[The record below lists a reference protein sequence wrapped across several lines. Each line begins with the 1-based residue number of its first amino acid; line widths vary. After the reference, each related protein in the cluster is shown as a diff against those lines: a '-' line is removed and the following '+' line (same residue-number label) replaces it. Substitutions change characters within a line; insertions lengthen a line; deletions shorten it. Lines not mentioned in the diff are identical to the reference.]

1 MLFLSVKIIDRYILR
16 HFIINFLFGILC
28 FIVIFILVDLFENL
42 DKFIDNNLP
51 ITSVLYYYYLFMPE
65 IIKLITPLSILL
77 ASLFTISRFI
87 NFSEYTAMKSAG
99 ISIYR
104 YLLSILIFG
113 VILTGVSIYFN
124 GWVVPRSNTKKFD
137 FERTYLKRNIVTNQ
151 IMNLHFQDKQNRIIS
166 VGFYEKLTQ
175 SCNNV
180 TIAIFNPDTLTQLDI
195 RIDAKQM
202 IWDNSKKDWQ
212 LISIFQRQF
221 LKTGQEKIIYYPS
234 KYVSDLDY
242 LKKINIT
249 PDLIYKRQLRP
260 EELNLQEF
268 RAFIDNLKISGLDTT
283 KNEVDYYST
292 ISFPFSILV
301 TIIFGVSV
309 SSNRRRGGAALQ
321 FGISIIVCFI
331 YLGFV
336 KISQSFGYN
345 GDISPILTAWL
356 ANITFSVISIIN
368 FYRLHRY

>member
-1 MLFLSVKIIDRYILR
+1 MKLIDRYILK

-28 FIVIFILVDLFENL
+28 FIIIFILVDLFENL
-42 DKFIDNNLP
+42 DKFIDNNIPLE
-51 ITSVLYYYYLFMPE
+51 SVLYYYYLFLPE

-104 YLLSILIFG
+104 YLLPILIFG
-113 VILTGVSIYFN
+113 IILTGFFIYFN
-124 GWVVPRSNTKKFD
+124 GWIVPKSNSKKFE
-137 FERTYLKRNIVTNQ
+137 FERVYLKRNIVSNQ
-151 IMNLHFQDKQNRIIS
+151 VMNLHFQDKNRIIS
-166 VGFYEKLTQ
+166 IGHYDKFTE
-175 SCNNV
+175 SCYNI
-180 TIAIFNPDTLTQLDI
+180 TIAVFNPDTLTQLDY

-202 IWDNSKKDWQ
+202 LWDKTRKDWQ
-212 LISIFQRQF
+212 LISLFQRQF
-221 LKTGQEKIIYYPS
+221 FKTGQEKIQFYS
-234 KYVSDLDY
+234 TKYISEIEY
-242 LKKINIT
+242 LKKINLT
-249 PDLIYKRQLRP
+249 PDLIFKRQLKP

-268 RAFIDNLKISGLDTT
+268 KAFIDNLKESGLDTT
-283 KNEVDYYST
+283 KSEVDYYSQ

-356 ANITFSVISIIN
+356 ANITFSAISIVN

>member
-1 MLFLSVKIIDRYILR
+1 MKIIDRYILR
-16 HFIINFLFGILC
+16 HFITNFLFGILC
-28 FIVIFILVDLFENL
+28 FIVIFVLVDLFENL
-42 DKFIDNNLP
+42 DKFIDNNLT
-51 ITSVLYYYYLFMPE
+51 ISSVLYYYYLFLPE

-104 YLLSILIFG
+104 YLLPILIFG
-113 VILTGVSIYFN
+113 IFLTGFSIYFN
-124 GWVVPRSNTKKFD
+124 GWIVPRSNSKKFN
-137 FERTYLKRNIVTNQ
+137 FERTYLKRNIVSNQ

-166 VGFYEKLTQ
+166 VGHYDQMTE
-175 SCNNV
+175 SCYNI
-180 TIAIFNPDTLTQLDI
+180 TIAIFNPNNPTQLDY
-195 RIDAKQM
+195 RIDSKQM
-202 IWDNSKKDWQ
+202 IWDNNRKDWQ
-212 LISIFQRQF
+212 MIAVYQRSF
-221 LKTGQEKIIYYPS
+221 SESDKEKISYYPN
-234 KYVSDLDY
+234 KYVSEIDF
-242 LKKINIT
+242 LKKINLT
-249 PDLIYKRQLRP
+249 PDLILKRQLRP

-268 RAFIDNLKISGLDTT
+268 RAFIDNLKVSGLDTS
-283 KNEVDYYST
+283 KSEVDYYST

-345 GDISPILTAWL
+345 GDISPLLTAWI
-356 ANITFSVISIIN
+356 ANITFTAISLIN

>member
-1 MLFLSVKIIDRYILR
+1 MKILDRYILK
-16 HFIINFLFGILC
+16 HFILNFLFGILS
-28 FIVIFILVDLFENL
+28 FVVIFILVDLFENL
-42 DKFIDNNLP
+42 DKFIDNNLSIP
-51 ITSVLYYYYLFMPE
+51 QVIYYYYLFLPE

-104 YLLSILIFG
+104 YLLPILIFG
-113 VILTGVSIYFN
+113 IILTGFSIYFN
-124 GWVVPRSNTKKFD
+124 GWIVPRSNSKKFD
-137 FERTYLKRNIVTNQ
+137 FERNYLKRNIITNQ
-151 IMNLHFQDKQNRIIS
+151 VMNLHFQDKQNRIIS
-166 VGFYEKLTQ
+166 IGQYDKLTQ
-175 SCNNV
+175 SCYNV
-180 TIAIFNPDTLTQLDI
+180 TIAEFNPDTLTQLTF

-202 IWDNSKKDWQ
+202 IWDNAKKDWQ
-212 LISIFQRQF
+212 LVSVFQRF
-221 LKTGQEKIIYYPS
+221 FDNKSDKEKIIFSSSIYANQ
-234 KYVSDLDY
+234 LDY

-249 PDLIYKRQLRP
+249 PDLITKRQLRP

-268 RAFIDNLKISGLDTT
+268 RTFINNLKLSGLDAT
-283 KNEVDYYST
+283 KSEVDYYST

-309 SSNRRRGGAALQ
+309 SSNTRRGGAALQ

-356 ANITFSVISIIN
+356 ANITFSIVSIIN